1 MQNKIVLT
9 LLISSLFWSYGT
21 ALTCPAGQYFD
32 ANSACSPCPA
42 NNACAGG
49 DDSAAA
55 AVPCGVNTEA
65 PAGGATTC
73 TACLPGAQSTS
84 GSACQACIVGQY
96 RGAASS
102 CAAGNCPANNFCP
115 LNPANTA
122 TILTPCAAGSDKATA
137 GLAATQAACQ
147 ACTLGQYSTAGSAC
161 SPGACSINNFCPR
174 GTGTNS
180 GVNVL
185 TPCAAG
191 SDKATAGLAATQ
203 AACQACTAGQYNTAG
218 TACSS
223 VGCPANNYCPRGTGT
238 NSGVTVLTPCD
249 AGKTS
254 TAGSSVSTACT
265 DCAAGTY
272 GDTAGA
278 GCKDCPANSYCP
290 GGSTITACPTGTS
303 STAKSTAS
311 TDCKASSGANVLG
324 SSVVLLGAAVWGC
337 LTI

>member
-122 TILTPCAAGSDKATA
+122 TI
-137 GLAATQAACQ
+137 
-147 ACTLGQYSTAGSAC
+147 
-161 SPGACSINNFCPR
+161 
-174 GTGTNS
+174 
-180 GVNVL
+180 L